1 MNYLVMISLALLF
14 MIGVESARDGYIA
27 QPNNCVYHCIPL
39 SPGCDKLCRENGATS
54 GKCSFL
60 AGSGLA
66 CWCVAL
72 PDNVPIKII
81 GQKCTR

>member
-1 MNYLVMISLALLF
+1 MISLALVL
-14 MIGVESARDGYIA
+14 MTGVECARDGYIA
-27 QPNNCVYHCIPL
+27 QPHNCVYPCIPL
-39 SPGCDKLCRENGATS
+39 SPGCDNLCKENGATS

-60 AGSGLA
+60 LESGLA

-72 PDNVPIKII
+72 PDNVPIKIE